1 MQTKTQAFDFK
12 DFRFDYLQS
21 EAPAESDRMLL

>member
-1 MQTKTQAFDFK
+1 LSLAYD

-21 EAPAESDRMLL
+21 YLTELCAMCL